1 VRILFEVEHLQ
12 MATPA
17 TSKHLIILVSR
28 CGMVWFPDDMISAEM
43 LSSRFIKQMRSLSF
57 EEFYSNSETLV
68 VLDKAQVPSCQIL
81 MADALENF
89 FGTDSLTER
98 MLKETLLHK
107 HIMEV
112 NHCQIM
118 HNLFSLLIFSIKGW
132 LLHEASYPD
141 LKFENSQLESYII
154 GSFYLNLISSLC
166 CGLSQESC
174 TLIGKL
180 LMMYAS
186 DDLGIKQDQHLIDF
200 NIDLTGKLILWKSK
214 LPNIEIDANMLR
226 HCDIVIPTV
235 DTLRN
240 EKLVYSWLS
249 EKRSILLCGPPGSG
263 KVLSHLIQDH
273 DSAFIHSKNAQRRF
287 IHY

>member
-1 VRILFEVEHLQ
+1 

-17 TSKHLIILVSR
+17 TISR

-112 NHCQIM
+112 NHC
-118 HNLFSLLIFSIKGW
+118 
-132 LLHEASYPD
+132 
-141 LKFENSQLESYII
+141 
-154 GSFYLNLISSLC
+154 
-166 CGLSQESC
+166 
-174 TLIGKL
+174 
-180 LMMYAS
+180 
-186 DDLGIKQDQHLIDF
+186 
-200 NIDLTGKLILWKSK
+200 
-214 LPNIEIDANMLR
+214 
-226 HCDIVIPTV
+226 
-235 DTLRN
+235 
-240 EKLVYSWLS
+240 
-249 EKRSILLCGPPGSG
+249 
-263 KVLSHLIQDH
+263 
-273 DSAFIHSKNAQRRF
+273 
-287 IHY
+287 